1 MRDDVRGS
9 ARRRQSVDELVGPDD
24 GDRALLR
31 PDAAEPGDP
40 FAGEI
45 FHFREAGGARG
56 FNAVRALRPAAIGI
70 EGDTTNAERG
80 QRGEG
85 LRIEAR
91 ARVAGV
97 ADEREVLAEEIIQ
110 EGAPSLVG
118 ANLRLRNRPPFGPI
132 AAPPRKPEVGAVADR
147 SAAA

>member
-24 GDRALLR
+24 GERALLR

-45 FHFREAGGARG
+45 FHFREAGGARS
-56 FNAVRALRPAAIGI
+56 FNAVRALRPPAIRI
-70 EGDTTNAERG
+70 QRDTTNAERG
-80 QRGEG
+80 QRGKG
-85 LRIEAR
+85 PRIEAR

-97 ADEREVLAEEIIQ
+97 ADEREVLAEEVIQ
-110 EGAPSLVG
+110 EGAPTLVG
-118 ANLRLRNRPPFGPI
+118 ANLRLWNRPPFGPI
-132 AAPPRKPEVGAVADR
+132 AAPP
-147 SAAA
+147 